1 MRRFSITIKTLI
13 CQLGPFII
21 PDWELRLR
29 LKRELDR
36 EGRGGVGRA
45 SPDTADELKSH
56 QEVSASYKTS
66 TSIWCRLAVFRF
78 WDLQHLLHLELER
91 H

>member
-29 LKRELDR
+29 LCLRLGTDSSR
-36 EGRGGVGRA
+36 RGRGVDSVARHLSRRDNA
-45 SPDTADELKSH
+45 RNADELKSH
-56 QEVSASYKTS
+56 QEVSGHKTY
-66 TSIWCRLAVFRF
+66 IYIYI
-78 WDLQHLLHLELER
+78 HM
-91 H
+91 

>member
-29 LKRELDR
+29 LRLKRELHREWDR
-36 EGRGGVGRA
+36 GLGRA
-45 SPDTADELKSH
+45 SPDT
-56 QEVSASYKTS
+56 
-66 TSIWCRLAVFRF
+66 
-78 WDLQHLLHLELER
+78 LLMS
-91 H
+91 

>member
-29 LKRELDR
+29 LKRELRR
-36 EGRGGVGRA
+36 ESEGDGESVAR
-45 SPDTADELKSH
+45 PTADELKSH
-56 QEVSASYKTS
+56 EEVSAGS
-66 TSIWCRLAVFRF
+66 
-78 WDLQHLLHLELER
+78 
-91 H
+91 

>member
-29 LKRELDR
+29 LRLKRELHR
-36 EGRGGVGRA
+36 AGKGGQGETGESVARH
-45 SPDTADELKSH
+45 TADELKSH
-56 QEVSASYKTS
+56 EEVSGSYKKNFYKYLVS
-66 TSIWCRLAVFRF
+66 SRCA
-78 WDLQHLLHLELER
+78 
-91 H
+91 

>member
-29 LKRELDR
+29 LRLKRELHR
-36 EGRGGVGRA
+36 AGKGGQGETGA
-45 SPDTADELKSH
+45 SVARHTADELKSH
-56 QEVSASYKTS
+56 EEVSGS
-66 TSIWCRLAVFRF
+66 
-78 WDLQHLLHLELER
+78 
-91 H
+91 